1 MYNFFINEN
10 QIENNKAYIIGQD
23 AKHIS
28 QVLRMKKDEEIFI
41 CNKENGDRYIAKIE
55 SFENNQVNCIL
66 LNKVETTEP
75 KINITLFQGMPKADK
90 MEFIIQ
96 KVVELGV
103 YEIIPLE
110 MKNCI
115 VKIKDE
121 DKKILRWQAIAESA
135 AKQSKRSIIPKVNRV
150 EKLGNIKD
158 RLKDYDLVLFAYE
171 DEKNVSIKN
180 ILTDN
185 KNISKIAIIVG
196 PEGGFD
202 SKEVKGLE
210 DFGSKAVSL
219 GKSIL
224 RTETAP
230 IAMISMI
237 MYEFEL

>member
-1 MYNFFINEN
+1 MGNILKNMYNFFINEN

-121 DKKILRWQAIAESA
+121 DKKILRWQA
-135 AKQSKRSIIPKVNRV
+135 SKTK
-150 EKLGNIKD
+150 
-158 RLKDYDLVLFAYE
+158 
-171 DEKNVSIKN
+171 
-180 ILTDN
+180 
-185 KNISKIAIIVG
+185 
-196 PEGGFD
+196 
-202 SKEVKGLE
+202 
-210 DFGSKAVSL
+210 
-219 GKSIL
+219 
-224 RTETAP
+224 
-230 IAMISMI
+230 
-237 MYEFEL
+237 